1 MIIIALS
8 TCLCWKEKLGLCSI
22 IFHIHA
28 MTGNICSASLR
39 VLANLLRI
47 VSAIIKKTTKGGF
60 PVIAQTSR
68 SHVFT
73 KEINHASTR
82 SQYLNGNFYC
92 KNRLR
97 VFSAMTGKP
106 ALRMDDFILFS
117 ALKGKP

>member
-1 MIIIALS
+1 
-8 TCLCWKEKLGLCSI
+8 
-22 IFHIHA
+22 

-39 VLANLLRI
+39 VLANLLRM
-47 VSAIIKKTTKGGF
+47 VSAITKKTTKGGF
-60 PVIAQTSR
+60 PVIPQTSL

-97 VFSAMTGKP
+97 VFSAMAGKP
-106 ALRMDDFILFS
+106 ALRIDDFILFS